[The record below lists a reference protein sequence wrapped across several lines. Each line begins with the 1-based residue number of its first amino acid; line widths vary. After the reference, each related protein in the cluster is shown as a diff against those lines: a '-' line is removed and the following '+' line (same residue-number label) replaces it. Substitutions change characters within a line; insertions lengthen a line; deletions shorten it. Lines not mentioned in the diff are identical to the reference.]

1 MRSLINLLQEQAKLW
16 PDNEAILAPGRLPLK
31 YSALLNQAEIVNS
44 SLREFA
50 LNRHSPAAI
59 VLPNGQAMAT
69 PFLSIAASVISAP
82 LNPAYQSDEFDFYL
96 SDLSAEV
103 LIILEGMASPAREVA
118 RQRGIAI
125 IELVPD
131 LTAETGRFTLHRDK
145 TRTQRPRPAG
155 FAAADD
161 VALVLHTSGTT
172 SRPKMVP
179 LTHSNLY
186 TSANNIRASLSLSEI
201 DRCLNIMPLFHI
213 HGLIGVVLSSI
224 AAGASVVC
232 TDGFLAP
239 VFYQWLEAFKPTWY
253 SAVPTMQQAI
263 LSRAPVNQA
272 AISRAPLRFIRSAS
286 APLPP
291 AVLRDMESALNAPVI
306 EAYGMTEAS
315 HQIATNPL
323 PPRQHKPGSVGLA
336 AGTQIAIIDTHD
348 NFLSTGEGGEIL
360 ITGPYV
366 TAGYANNAEAN
377 ERAFFNG
384 WLRTGDQGYLDSDG
398 YLFITGRLKELINR
412 AGQKISPREIDE
424 VLLEHPEI
432 AQAITF
438 AVPHATLGED
448 VAAAIVLKADSK
460 LTGPQIREFAAN
472 HLAYYK
478 VPHQIV
484 FLDDLPK
491 GATGKP
497 QRINLAE
504 KLGLGMLQDSPI
516 RQAQLM
522 SPRSTL
528 EATLSK
534 IWSEVLRVE
543 LISMNDNFLDL
554 GGDSM
559 LAAQVVSR
567 LRESGWVGVSLVSF
581 LETPTI
587 ADMAEKMLHMHSQ
600 NSSNDMIID
609 LLNDLESISDEDA
622 QNQLDS

>member
-16 PDNEAILAPGRLPLK
+16 PDNDAILAPGRLPLK
-31 YSALLNQAEIVNS
+31 YSALLNQAEIVNT
-44 SLREFA
+44 SLREFG
-50 LNRHSPAAI
+50 LKPHSPAAI
-59 VLPNGQAMAT
+59 VLPNGPEMAT
-69 PFLSIAASVISAP
+69 AFLSIAASVISAP

-96 SDLSAEV
+96 SDVSAEV
-103 LIILEGMASPAREVA
+103 LIILEGMDSRAREVA
-118 RQRGIAI
+118 RQHGIPI

-131 LTAETGRFTLHRDK
+131 LTAEAGQFTLHG
-145 TRTQRPRPAG
+145 TGISQPVPAG

-253 SAVPTMQQAI
+253 SAVPTMHQAI

-360 ITGPYV
+360 ITGPNV

-424 VLLEHPEI
+424 VLL
-432 AQAITF
+432 
-438 AVPHATLGED
+438 
-448 VAAAIVLKADSK
+448 
-460 LTGPQIREFAAN
+460 
-472 HLAYYK
+472 
-478 VPHQIV
+478 
-484 FLDDLPK
+484 
-491 GATGKP
+491 
-497 QRINLAE
+497 
-504 KLGLGMLQDSPI
+504 
-516 RQAQLM
+516 
-522 SPRSTL
+522 
-528 EATLSK
+528 
-534 IWSEVLRVE
+534 
-543 LISMNDNFLDL
+543 
-554 GGDSM
+554 
-559 LAAQVVSR
+559 
-567 LRESGWVGVSLVSF
+567 
-581 LETPTI
+581 
-587 ADMAEKMLHMHSQ
+587 
-600 NSSNDMIID
+600 
-609 LLNDLESISDEDA
+609 
-622 QNQLDS
+622 